1 MRDTEPRQPYAAW
14 SSSECCVDCRNACA
28 SSRHF
33 IARSSNTSRRLGST
47 VLAAA
52 RIQSSACTAP
62 HVDSVQKL
70 KSGAHM
76 VGGGPPFSVQSGR
89 TPPRQKG
96 ISLGE
101 TQNSRGSVGGGTA
114 ESPSNR
120 TFSVCTKQL
129 RCRLTL
135 RPRALIIKSAAWKV
149 LLKKCSRDSPAKPI
163 FERVHSR
170 LSISRW
176 PWSYSHDVI
185 WRRCDQQQ
193 TSSPSFLRLNHRER
207 DGLGFPRRDDAVR
220 EI

>member
-101 TQNSRGSVGGGTA
+101 TQNSRGSVGGGDCR
-114 ESPSNR
+114 ESIEPYV
-120 TFSVCTKQL
+120 FGL
-129 RCRLTL
+129 HE
-135 RPRALIIKSAAWKV
+135 AIKMQANLAA
-149 LLKKCSRDSPAKPI
+149 SR
-163 FERVHSR
+163 FN
-170 LSISRW
+170 
-176 PWSYSHDVI
+176 Y
-185 WRRCDQQQ
+185 
-193 TSSPSFLRLNHRER
+193 
-207 DGLGFPRRDDAVR
+207 
-220 EI
+220 